1 MNRVRRLIEFGRGY
15 PPRLLGF
22 ALPTIALGL
31 PIVAGAVAHIVGGGR
46 PSSHVVLGIAVFFL
60 LALAAE
66 LRPVP
71 LDVEGEW
78 LVSYAFVF
86 VVSGVLILGWAWGIL
101 IGTSSILLAQL
112 PMRPGPLRLAFNSA
126 VYAIAAGSA
135 SLPQLAIRF
144 GPDSNLG
151 VLIGLSF
158 LAGAIFVTANVALVC
173 GAIGLAAGQPVRK
186 VMDDHL
192 RHSGPAFTVM
202 VFVVAQAVLVW
213 HQSPYLLPLVGAPLF
228 ALNLYQRAA
237 IKRHAA
243 EVEAARDNL
252 TRLGNQRAYEETIGE
267 AIAEAEP
274 RDTLVLYLLDVDR
287 FKQVNDRHG
296 HPAGDAVLARLGE
309 LIEELA
315 PRGGY
320 RIGGDEFA
328 VLLRGDDPAV
338 EAFPELLRE
347 RLAALK
353 IAGVPE
359 PVTLSV
365 GVAHFPDH
373 AHDASSLKRRAD
385 LALYRS
391 KRNGKDRTSVFRPGE
406 TLFADDSGAEGES
419 DTGSIVAVR
428 RLLAALSVRHGRV
441 GEHSTAVAD
450 LARAIGRTLG
460 VESGELDH
468 LYLAGLLHDLGKIS
482 TPDAILFKPGPLTV
496 EERTVMQKHS
506 RVGFDLLEGLELAP
520 VDDWILHHHEHWD
533 GTGYPGGLA
542 GAEIP
547 FGSRIVLVA
556 DAFDAMTSERP
567 YRRALSV
574 PAAMG
579 ELRDLA
585 GRQFDPLVVSA
596 LETCLA
602 AEPDRVAVG
611 ALG

>member
-1 MNRVRRLIEFGRGY
+1 MRRVRHLIELGRGY

-22 ALPTIALGL
+22 VLPTIALGL
-31 PIVAGAVAHIVGGGR
+31 PIVAGAVVHIVDGSR
-46 PSSHVVLGIAVFFL
+46 PSALLVLSIVVFFV

-86 VVSGVLILGWAWGIL
+86 VVSGVLILGWAWGVL
-101 IGTSSILLAQL
+101 IGTASIFLAQL
-112 PMRPGPLRLAFNSA
+112 PTRPGPLRLAFNSA
-126 VYAIAAGSA
+126 VYAIAAGLA
-135 SLPQLAIRF
+135 SIPVLAIQF
-144 GPDSNLG
+144 GPHSNLG
-151 VLIGLSF
+151 VVVGLAF
-158 LAGAIFVTANVALVC
+158 FAGAVFVAANVALVC
-173 GAIGLAAGQPVRK
+173 GAIGLAAGLPVRK

-237 IKRHAA
+237 IKRHVA
-243 EVEAARDNL
+243 EEEAARDNL
-252 TRLGNQRAYEETIGE
+252 TGLGNQRAYEETIAE
-267 AIAEAEP
+267 AIAGAGP
-274 RDTLVLYLLDVDR
+274 GDTLILYLLDVDR
-287 FKQVNDRHG
+287 FKQVNDRYG

-328 VLLRGDDPAV
+328 VLLHGGDAP
-338 EAFPELLRE
+338 EQPFPERLRD
-347 RLAALK
+347 RMGALT
-353 IAGVPE
+353 IAGVTE
-359 PVTLSV
+359 PVTISV
-365 GVAHFPDH
+365 GEAHFPDH

-385 LALYRS
+385 LALYKS
-391 KRNGKDRTSVFRPGE
+391 KRNGKDRTSVFRPQE
-406 TLFADDSGAEGES
+406 SLLEGELGAGW

-428 RLLAALSVRHGRV
+428 RLLAALSARQGGVA
-441 GEHSTAVAD
+441 EHSTAVAD
-450 LARAIGRTLG
+450 LARSIGRTLG

-482 TPDAILFKPGPLTV
+482 TPDAILLKPGPLTP
-496 EERTVMQKHS
+496 EERKVMQEHS
-506 RVGFDLLEGLELAP
+506 RVGFSLLEGLDLTP
-520 VDDWILHHHEHWD
+520 TDNWILHHHEHWD
-533 GTGYPGGLA
+533 GSGYPDGLV

-556 DAFDAMTSERP
+556 DAFDAMTTERP

-574 PAAMG
+574 PAALG

-602 AEPDRVAVG
+602 AEPDRVPAG
-611 ALG
+611 ALA

>member
-1 MNRVRRLIEFGRGY
+1 VGRVRHLIEFGRGY

-31 PIVAGAVAHIVGGGR
+31 PIVAGAVAHIVGSSP
-46 PSSHVVLGIAVFFL
+46 PSSHVVLGIVVFFV

-86 VVSGVLILGWAWGIL
+86 VVSGVLILGWSWGIL
-101 IGTSSILLAQL
+101 IGTASILLAQL

-126 VYAIAAGSA
+126 VYAIAAGLA
-135 SLPQLAIRF
+135 SIPELAIQFR
-144 GPDSNLG
+144 PNSNLG

-158 LAGAIFVTANVALVC
+158 LAGAVFVAANVALVC
-173 GAIGLAAGQPVRK
+173 GAIGLAAGQPVRG
-186 VMDDHL
+186 VMNDHL

-213 HQSPYLLPLVGAPLF
+213 HQSPFLLPLVGAPLF

-252 TRLGNQRAYEETIGE
+252 TGLGNQRAYEETIGE
-267 AIAEAEP
+267 AIAAAEP
-274 RDTLVLYLLDVDR
+274 EDSLILYLLDVDR

-296 HPAGDAVLARLGE
+296 HPTGDAVLARLGE

-315 PRGGY
+315 PRAGY

-328 VLLRGDDPAV
+328 VLLQGGEPAV
-338 EAFPELLRE
+338 ETFPERLRNS
-347 RLAALK
+347 LAALT

-359 PVTLSV
+359 AVTISV
-365 GVAHFPDH
+365 GAAHFPDH
-373 AHDASSLKRRAD
+373 ANDASSLKRRAD

-406 TLFADDSGAEGES
+406 SLFEEAADVEVPTGA
-419 DTGSIVAVR
+419 IVAVR
-428 RLLAALSVRHGRV
+428 RLIAALSVRHGRV

-450 LARAIGRTLG
+450 LARSLGRTLG
-460 VESGELDH
+460 VEGEELDS

-482 TPDAILFKPGPLTV
+482 TPDAILLKPGPLTV
-496 EERTVMQKHS
+496 AERKVMQEHS
-506 RVGFDLLEGLELAP
+506 RVGFDLLDGLDLTPAD
-520 VDDWILHHHEHWD
+520 VWILHHHEHWD
-533 GTGYPGGLA
+533 GSGYPDGLA
-542 GAEIP
+542 GAAIP

-574 PAAMG
+574 SATLG

-585 GRQFDPLVVSA
+585 GHQFDPLVVSA

-602 AEPDRVAVG
+602 AEPDPVLAS

>member
-1 MNRVRRLIEFGRGY
+1 VPRVRHLIQLLRGY

-22 ALPTIALGL
+22 VLPVIAVGL
-31 PIVAGAVAHIVGGGR
+31 PIVAGAIAHVIGHDR
-46 PSSHVVLGIAVFFL
+46 PSAHVVLGIAVFFL

-78 LVSYAFVF
+78 LVSFAFVF

-101 IGTSSILLAQL
+101 IGAASIFFAQL
-112 PMRPGPLRLAFNSA
+112 PTRPGPLRLAFNTA
-126 VYAIAAGSA
+126 VYAIAGGLA
-135 SLPQLAIRF
+135 SIPALASEV
-144 GPDSNLG
+144 GPHSNLG
-151 VLIGLSF
+151 VVVGVAFFSGASF
-158 LAGAIFVTANVALVC
+158 VAANVALVC
-173 GAIGLAAGQPVRK
+173 AAIGLASGQRARK

-228 ALNLYQRAA
+228 ALNLYQRGAL
-237 IKRHAA
+237 KRRAA

-252 TRLGNQRAYEETIGE
+252 TGLGNQRAYEETIGE
-267 AIAEAEP
+267 AIVDAGP
-274 RDTLVLYLLDVDR
+274 GDSLILYLLDVDR

-296 HPAGDAVLARLGE
+296 HPTGDAVLAKLGE

-315 PRGGY
+315 PGSGY

-328 VLLRGDDPAV
+328 VLLHGDDPTV
-338 EAFPELLRE
+338 ETFPERLRDSQV
-347 RLAALK
+347 ALTF
-353 IAGVPE
+353 AGISE
-359 PVTLSV
+359 PVTISV

-385 LALYRS
+385 LALYKS
-391 KRNGKDRTSVFRPGE
+391 KRNGKDRTSVFRPEEPPFPGE
-406 TLFADDSGAEGES
+406 PGIGES
-419 DTGSIVAVR
+419 GSMVAVR
-428 RLLAALSVRHGRV
+428 RLLAALSARHGRV

-450 LARAIGRTLG
+450 LARSIGRTLG
-460 VESGELDH
+460 VEDVELAH

-482 TPDAILFKPGPLTV
+482 TPDAILLKPGPLTR
-496 EERTVMQKHS
+496 EEREVMQEHS
-506 RVGFDLLEGLELAP
+506 RTGFHLLDGLDLTP
-520 VDDWILHHHEHWD
+520 VDNWILHHHEHWD
-533 GTGYPGGLA
+533 GSGYPDGLA

-556 DAFDAMTSERP
+556 DAFDAMTTGRP

-574 PAAMG
+574 QAALG

-596 LETCLA
+596 LDTCLA
-602 AEPDRVAVG
+602 AEPDRVPAG
-611 ALG
+611 ALV

>member
-1 MNRVRRLIEFGRGY
+1 VRRVRHLIEVGRGY

-22 ALPTIALGL
+22 ALPTIALGI
-31 PIVAGAVAHIVGGGR
+31 PIVAGAVTHIVGSSR
-46 PSSHVVLGIAVFFL
+46 PSSYVALGIAVFFL

-86 VVSGVLILGWAWGIL
+86 VVSGVLIFGWAWGIL
-101 IGTSSILLAQL
+101 IGTASILLAQL

-126 VYAIAAGSA
+126 VYAIAAGLA
-135 SLPQLAIRF
+135 SIPQLAIPFDRH
-144 GPDSNLG
+144 SNLG
-151 VLIGLSF
+151 VVIGLSF
-158 LAGAIFVTANVALVC
+158 LAGAIFVAANVALVC
-173 GAIGLAAGQPVRK
+173 GAIGLAEGQPVRK

-202 VFVVAQAVLVW
+202 VFVVAQAVHAW

-252 TRLGNQRAYEETIGE
+252 TGLGNQRAYEETIGE
-267 AIAEAEP
+267 AIAGAEP
-274 RDTLVLYLLDVDR
+274 GDSLILYLLDVDR

-296 HPAGDAVLARLGE
+296 HPTGDAVLTRLGK

-315 PRGGY
+315 PKGGY

-328 VLLRGDDPAV
+328 VLLDGGDPTAQ
-338 EAFPELLRE
+338 EFPERLRD
-347 RLAALK
+347 RLAALT
-353 IAGVPE
+353 IASVPE
-359 PVTLSV
+359 PVTISI

-373 AHDASSLKRRAD
+373 AHDASSLKRQAD
-385 LALYRS
+385 LALYKS
-391 KRNGKDRTSVFRPGE
+391 KRNGKDRTSVFRPAE
-406 TLFADDSGAEGES
+406 SLFEGDLSTAGQADP
-419 DTGSIVAVR
+419 GSIVAVR
-428 RLLAALSVRHGRV
+428 RLIAALSFRHGRV

-450 LARAIGRTLG
+450 LARSIGQTLG
-460 VESGELDH
+460 VESQELDH

-482 TPDAILFKPGPLTV
+482 TPDAILLKPGPLTV
-496 EERTVMQKHS
+496 EEREVMQEHS
-506 RVGFDLLEGLELAP
+506 RIGFDLLDGLDLTP
-520 VDDWILHHHEHWD
+520 VDEWILHHHEHWN
-533 GTGYPGGLA
+533 GSGYPDGLA

-574 PAAMG
+574 PAALG

-585 GRQFDPLVVSA
+585 GHQFDPLVVSA

-602 AEPDRVAVG
+602 ADPDRVPTG
-611 ALG
+611 LLG

>member
-1 MNRVRRLIEFGRGY
+1 MFELGRGY

-22 ALPTIALGL
+22 VLPTIAVGV
-31 PIVAGAVAHIVGGGR
+31 PIVAGAV
-46 PSSHVVLGIAVFFL
+46 SHVVDRDLPSTHVALGILVFFF

-86 VVSGVLILGWAWGIL
+86 VVSGVLILGWAWGTL
-101 IGTSSILLAQL
+101 IGTVAIFFAQV
-112 PMRPGPLRLAFNSA
+112 PTRPGVLRLAFNSA
-126 VYAIAAGSA
+126 VYAIAAGLA
-135 SLPQLAIRF
+135 SVPEFAISVR
-144 GPDSNLG
+144 PHSNLG
-151 VLIGLSF
+151 VVIGLAF
-158 LAGAIFVTANVALVC
+158 LSGAAFVAANVALVC
-173 GAIGLAAGQPVRK
+173 GAIGLASGQPVRK

-202 VFVVAQAVLVW
+202 VFVVGQAVLVW
-213 HQSPYLLPLVGAPLF
+213 RQSPYLLPLVGAPLF

-237 IKRHAA
+237 IKRRAA

-252 TRLGNQRAYEETIGE
+252 TALGNQRAYEETIGD
-267 AIAEAEP
+267 AIANAAP
-274 RDTLVLYLLDVDR
+274 DGSLVLYLLDVDR

-296 HPAGDAVLARLGE
+296 HPAGDAVLAKLGE
-309 LIEELA
+309 LIEQLA
-315 PRGGY
+315 PGGGY

-328 VLLRGDDPAV
+328 VLLQGDDPTA
-338 EAFPELLRE
+338 EAFPERLRDG
-347 RLAALK
+347 LAALTLP
-353 IAGVPE
+353 GVSE
-359 PVTLSV
+359 PVTISV
-365 GVAHFPDH
+365 GAAHFPDH

-385 LALYRS
+385 LALYKS
-391 KRNGKDRTSVFRPGE
+391 KRNGKDRTSIFRPDE
-406 TLFADDSGAEGES
+406 PLFES
-419 DTGSIVAVR
+419 DADTGSMVAVR
-428 RLLAALSVRHGRV
+428 RLVAALSARYGGV

-450 LARAIGRTLG
+450 LACSIGRALG
-460 VESGELDH
+460 VENEDLDH

-482 TPDAILFKPGPLTV
+482 TPDAILLKPGPLTV
-496 EERTVMQKHS
+496 EEREVMQEHS
-506 RVGFDLLEGLELAP
+506 RVGFHLLDGLDLTP
-520 VDDWILHHHEHWD
+520 IDNWILHHHEHWD
-533 GTGYPGGLA
+533 GTGYPHGLA

-556 DAFDAMTSERP
+556 DAFDAMTTERP

-574 PAAMG
+574 QAALG

-602 AEPDRVAVG
+602 AEPDRVPAD
-611 ALG
+611 ALA

>member
-1 MNRVRRLIEFGRGY
+1 VSRVRDLIESGRGY

-22 ALPTIALGL
+22 AFPIIALGL
-31 PIVAGAVAHIVGGGR
+31 PIVAGAVAHIVGSDQ
-46 PSSHVVLGIAVFFL
+46 PSSRVLLGIVVFFL

-101 IGTSSILLAQL
+101 IGTASILLAQL

-126 VYAIAAGSA
+126 VYAVAAGLA
-135 SLPQLAIRF
+135 SIPELVIPF
-144 GPDSNLG
+144 GRHSNLG
-151 VLIGLSF
+151 VVIGLSF
-158 LAGAIFVTANVALVC
+158 LAGAIFVAANVALVC
-173 GAIGLAAGQPVRK
+173 GAIGLAEGQPVRK

-202 VFVVAQAVLVW
+202 VFVVAQAVLAW

-252 TRLGNQRAYEETIGE
+252 TGLGNQRAYEETIGE
-267 AIAEAEP
+267 AIASAEP
-274 RDTLVLYLLDVDR
+274 CDSLILYLLDVDR

-296 HPAGDAVLARLGE
+296 HPAGDAVLARLGK

-315 PRGGY
+315 PRSGY

-328 VLLRGDDPAV
+328 VLLRGGDPTV
-338 EAFPELLRE
+338 QEFPERLRD
-347 RLAALK
+347 RLAALT
-353 IAGVPE
+353 ITGVPE
-359 PVTLSV
+359 PVTISI

-373 AHDASSLKRRAD
+373 AHDASSLKRQAD
-385 LALYRS
+385 LALYKS

-406 TLFADDSGAEGES
+406 SLFEGDSGTEG

-428 RLLAALSVRHGRV
+428 RLITALSFRHGRV

-450 LARAIGRTLG
+450 LARSIGLTLG
-460 VESGELDH
+460 VESRELDH

-482 TPDAILFKPGPLTV
+482 TPDAILLKPGPLTV
-496 EERTVMQKHS
+496 EEREVMQEHS
-506 RVGFDLLEGLELAP
+506 RVGFDLLDGLDLTP
-520 VDDWILHHHEHWD
+520 VDEWILHHHEHWD
-533 GTGYPGGLA
+533 GSGYPDGLA

-574 PAAMG
+574 PAALG

-585 GRQFDPLVVSA
+585 GHQFDPLVVSA
-596 LETCLA
+596 LDTCLA
-602 AEPDRVAVG
+602 AEQPDRVPAG

>member
-1 MNRVRRLIEFGRGY
+1 VSRVRRLFELGRGY

-22 ALPTIALGL
+22 VLPTIAVGL
-31 PIVAGAVAHIVGGGR
+31 PIAAGAVAHVIGSTR
-46 PSSHVVLGIAVFFL
+46 PSTHVVLGVAVFFL

-86 VVSGVLILGWAWGIL
+86 VVSAVLILGWAWGTL
-101 IGTSSILLAQL
+101 IGTVAILFAQL
-112 PMRPGPLRLAFNSA
+112 PARPGALRLAFNSA
-126 VYAIAAGSA
+126 VYAFAAGLA
-135 SLPQLAIRF
+135 STPELAIPV
-144 GPDSNLG
+144 GPHSNLG
-151 VLIGLSF
+151 VVVGLAF
-158 LAGAIFVTANVALVC
+158 LSGAAFVAANVALVC
-173 GAIGLAAGQPVRK
+173 GAIGLASGQPVRK

-202 VFVVAQAVLVW
+202 VFVVGQAVLVW
-213 HQSPYLLPLVGAPLF
+213 RQSPYLLPLVGAPLF

-237 IKRHAA
+237 IKRRAA

-252 TRLGNQRAYEETIGE
+252 TGLGNQRAYEERIGE
-267 AIAEAEP
+267 ALADDHSVI
-274 RDTLVLYLLDVDR
+274 LYLLDVDR
-287 FKQVNDRHG
+287 FKQVNDRYG
-296 HPAGDAVLARLGE
+296 HPAGDAVLAKLGE

-315 PRGGY
+315 PRDGY

-328 VLLRGDDPAV
+328 VLLGGNDPRAQ
-338 EAFPELLRE
+338 AFPERLRAGLTT
-347 RLAALK
+347 LAV
-353 IAGVPE
+353 AGVTE
-359 PVTLSV
+359 PVTISV
-365 GVAHFPDH
+365 GAAHFPDH
-373 AHDASSLKRRAD
+373 ALDASSLKRRAD
-385 LALYRS
+385 LALYKS
-391 KRNGKDRTSVFRPGE
+391 KRNGKDMTSVFRPE
-406 TLFADDSGAEGES
+406 EPLFEGDSGVES
-419 DTGSIVAVR
+419 GSMVAVR
-428 RLLAALSVRHGRV
+428 RLIAALSARHGRV

-460 VESGELDH
+460 VEDAELDR

-482 TPDAILFKPGPLTV
+482 TPDAILLKPGPLTS
-496 EERTVMQKHS
+496 EEREVMREHS
-506 RVGFDLLEGLELAP
+506 RVGFHLLDGLDLTP
-520 VDDWILHHHEHWD
+520 VDNWILHHHEHWD
-533 GTGYPGGLA
+533 GTGYPNGLA

-556 DAFDAMTSERP
+556 DAFDAMTTERP

-574 PAAMG
+574 QAALG

-602 AEPDRVAVG
+602 AEPDRVPVG
-611 ALG
+611 ATV